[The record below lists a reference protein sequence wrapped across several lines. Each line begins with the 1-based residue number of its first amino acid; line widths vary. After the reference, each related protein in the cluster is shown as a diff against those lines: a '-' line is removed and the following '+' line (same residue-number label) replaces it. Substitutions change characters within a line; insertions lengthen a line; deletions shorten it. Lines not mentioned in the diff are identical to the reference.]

1 MTQMLLP
8 SHEPSDADLI
18 EIALSRPLQEKI
30 DRAIMLLQ
38 EYERGALRL
47 SDEGYYL
54 AFSGGKDSIVI
65 KQLAIEAGVQFA
77 PWYNLTTIDP
87 PELVQYIKRHHA
99 EVRWNRQPVTMMK
112 RVESVKGLPTRVK
125 RWCCDEYKEQ
135 GGKGKMK
142 IIGVRIAESARRA
155 GIWREFRPD
164 SKGTQMS
171 YLAPI
176 CYWTDEDVWAFIR
189 SRNLPYCEL
198 YDQGFKRLG
207 CVGCPM
213 AGPAGQAKEF
223 ARWPKIE
230 ARWKRACFRFWD
242 KWHGVPNRK
251 GERRYFEDF
260 GSAQG
265 LWDWWRSGKASE
277 GATECHQQEMDLQ
290 R

>member
-1 MTQMLLP
+1 MSQQTLP
-8 SHEPSDADLI
+8 GYEPSEADLI
-18 EIALSRPLQEKI
+18 EIALRQPLQAKI
-30 DRAIMLLQ
+30 ARAILMLQ
-38 EYERGALRL
+38 EYERAAVKL

-54 AFSGGKDSIVI
+54 AFSGGKDSCVI
-65 KQLAIEAGVQFA
+65 KQLAIEAGVKFA

-87 PELVQYIKRHHA
+87 PELVQYIKRHHKD
-99 EVRWNRQPVTMMK
+99 VNWNRQPVTMMK
-112 RVESVKGLPTRVK
+112 RVESVKGLPTRLA

-135 GGKGKMK
+135 GGNGTVKV
-142 IIGVRIAESARRA
+142 IGVRIAESARRA
-155 GIWREFRPD
+155 GIWREFLPNRQGG
-164 SKGTQMS
+164 SIV
-171 YLAPI
+171 API
-176 CYWTDEDVWAFIR
+176 AYWTDGDVWAFIK

-213 AGPAGQAKEF
+213 AGPSMQAIEF

-277 GATECHQQEMDLQ
+277 GAAECFQQEMDFQ